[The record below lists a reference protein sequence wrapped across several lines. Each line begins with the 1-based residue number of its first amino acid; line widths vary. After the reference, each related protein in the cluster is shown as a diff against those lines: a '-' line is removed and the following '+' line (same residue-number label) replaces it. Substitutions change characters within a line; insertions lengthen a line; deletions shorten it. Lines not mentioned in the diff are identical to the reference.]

1 MYITGGWAASD
12 PVGGATQYSSIDK
25 FSFASENPT
34 VSVATIS
41 PVAQAQIAGVS
52 HGSGHQY

>member
-1 MYITGGWAASD
+1 MYITGGWATSN

-41 PVAQAQIAGVS
+41 PVAQAQTPVS